1 MKKIFIVLICFLPT
15 LLVPAQIPAG
25 YYDAA
30 AGLTGLSLKT
40 ALYNIIKN
48 HTPVSYNALYSYYT
62 ITDKIFDSIVWD
74 MYSMKADCTANYYYV
89 NTANSSDQ
97 CGSYSSEGDCYNRE
111 HTVPASWFNEN
122 LPMYTDLFNVY
133 PTDGFVNNKRANFPY
148 GKVGSASYTSSNGSK
163 LGNCS
168 EAGYSG
174 KVFEPVNAYKGDLAR
189 TYFYMATRYENVVS
203 GWPSNSSECAAVF
216 NGDTE
221 LVFKPWFTNML
232 CFWCSV
238 DPVSQ
243 KEIDRNNAVY
253 SIQHNRNPYID
264 HPEWLSIW
272 CPGVGMVKTDPTLAV
287 SVFPNPVSEY
297 LNIRSEDLKNNIN
310 RIDIYSF
317 TSSLV
322 QRIEQP
328 SDDLTINVSD
338 FPEGIYTIVIYGGEK
353 VSRSKVIIIH

>member
-1 MKKIFIVLICFLPT
+1 MLFRSV
-15 LLVPAQIPAG
+15 
-25 YYDAA
+25 
-30 AGLTGLSLKT
+30 
-40 ALYNIIKN
+40 
-48 HTPVSYNALYSYYT
+48 
-62 ITDKIFDSIVWD
+62 
-74 MYSMKADCTANYYYV
+74 
-89 NTANSSDQ
+89 
-97 CGSYSSEGDCYNRE
+97 
-111 HTVPASWFNEN
+111 TV
-122 LPMYTDLFNVY
+122 
-133 PTDGFVNNKRANFPY
+133 
-148 GKVGSASYTSSNGSK
+148 
-163 LGNCS
+163 
-168 EAGYSG
+168 
-174 KVFEPVNAYKGDLAR
+174 
-189 TYFYMATRYENVVS
+189 
-203 GWPSNSSECAAVF
+203 
-216 NGDTE
+216 
-221 LVFKPWFTNML
+221 
-232 CFWCSV
+232 SV